1 MFSDLLI
8 ARMIATTPRSM
19 SKMEPTTSDVIFNNE
34 WKLPHEVSNPCIHQG
49 KNLFVQALGLLVQS
63 LSLGGLSTDSA
74 ESLDSQSLSG
84 LVDSSGP
91 SLDVLECLLSSSAGL
106 LGDDLSSLVLHQVG
120 LLQSTDSLHLG
131 SSEDAGFTSLSL
143 SDDPMLHCFLLHAL
157 HRLHGFPH

>member
-1 MFSDLLI
+1 
-8 ARMIATTPRSM
+8 M

-84 LVDSSGP
+84 LVHSGGP
-91 SLDVLECLLSSSAGL
+91 SLDVLEGLLSSSAGL
-106 LGDDLSSLVLHQVG
+106 LGDDLSVLVLHQVG
-120 LLQSTDSLHLG
+120 LLQSTDGLHLS
-131 SSEDAGFTSLSL
+131 SSEDGGFTSLSL
-143 SDDPMLHCFLLHAL
+143 GDDALLHCFLLHTL
-157 HRLHGFPH
+157 HRLHGFHRLHSLPH